1 RLKWKFWLALLAAAT
16 LVGLLEAA
24 QMYAGVAAMG
34 GYVSWREAL
43 RSTLPSWYVLLAL
56 IPGIL
61 WLSKRF
67 PFEPRRW
74 HVALPVH
81 LVAAVTFV
89 FLHVTVS
96 SWISQDVLYR
106 GDNSDW
112 DLRAGLAPLLA
123 AYFVLELVTYFAVVV
138 AYNAYDYSRRY
149 RERE

>member
-1 RLKWKFWLALLAAAT
+1 MIRLKWKFWLALLAAAT

-81 LVAAVTFV
+81 LLAAVAFA
-89 FLHVTVS
+89 FLHITVS
-96 SWISQDVLYR
+96 SWLSQDVLYP
-106 GDNSDW
+106 GGNPAWSIG
-112 DLRAGLAPLLA
+112 AAVPPLLA
-123 AYFVLELVTYFAVVV
+123 AYFVLEPVTCFSVVV
-138 AYNAYDYSRRY
+138 AYTP
-149 RERE
+149 